1 MRFIR
6 LVALLLT
13 AMLTAC
19 DASPTA
25 TLRQPGVGRVD
36 SNPPPTLPDTASA
49 TSRGG
54 NGFGSG
60 N

>member
-1 MRFIR
+1 MRLPR
-6 LVALLLT
+6 LVALLF
-13 AMLTAC
+13 AAALTAC

-25 TLRQPGVGRVD
+25 TLRQPGADRAD
-36 SNPPPTLPDTASA
+36 SNPPLPSDTTNPA
-49 TSRGG
+49 TRGG